1 MPHRLNVNKTFQK
14 QNKVAKCEIK
24 ALNKDD
30 SGGQI
35 IQELP

>member
-1 MPHRLNVNKTFQK
+1 MPHHVNRAFQ
-14 QNKVAKCEIK
+14 QEAKVAKCEIK

-35 IQELP
+35 ILVLP